1 MKIGIIGAGMVGG
14 ALTKAFA
21 KRGHDVLVSSSDPS
35 GEKMKALV
43 AATGDKARAGTVEE
57 AAAHGEVVVLAA
69 AWGATK
75 KIIKSLDDA
84 LDGKIVIDTNNPVAD
99 DFSGLE
105 RGFDDSAGE
114 SVQRWAK
121 RARVVKAMNQIGF
134 ELMDGPRLAGGAKA
148 LMFLCG
154 EDAEAKRVV
163 GGLVD
168 SLGFASEDCGG
179 IAMSRYLEPL
189 AWLWI
194 DRAMIRK
201 KSRRFAFVLAEAE
214 PS

>member
-14 ALTKAFA
+14 ALAKAFT
-21 KRGHDVLVSSSDPS
+21 KRGHDVVVSSSDPAS
-35 GEKMKALV
+35 EKMKALL
-43 AATGDKARAGTVEE
+43 AETGGKARAGTNEE

-69 AWGATK
+69 KWAATK

-84 LDGKIVIDTNNPVAD
+84 LDGKIVIDTNNPIAE

-121 RARVVKAMNQIGF
+121 RARVVKTLNQIGF
-134 ELMDGPRLAGGAKA
+134 EMMDAPKLAAGAKPV
-148 LMFLCG
+148 MFLCG
-154 EDAEAKRVV
+154 EDADAKNVV
-163 GGLVD
+163 GGLVE
-168 SLGFASEDCGG
+168 SLGFAAEDCGG
-179 IAMSRYLEPL
+179 IAMSRYLEPY

-194 DRAMIRK
+194 DRAVVRK
-201 KSRRFAFVLAEAE
+201 KARRFAFVIADGE
-214 PS
+214 

>member
-21 KRGHDVLVSSSDPS
+21 KRGHDVLVSSSDPAS
-35 GEKMKALV
+35 EKMKALI
-43 AATGDKARAGTVEE
+43 AETGGKARAGTNEE

-69 AWGATK
+69 KWSATK

-84 LDGKIVIDTNNPVAD
+84 LDGKVVVDTNNPIAE

-121 RARVVKAMNQIGF
+121 RARVVKTLNQIGYM
-134 ELMDGPRLAGGAKA
+134 LMDGPKLAGGAKPV
-148 LMFLCG
+148 MFLGG
-154 EDAEAKRVV
+154 EDEEAKRVV

-168 SLGFASEDCGG
+168 SLGFMSEDCGG
-179 IAMSRYLEPL
+179 IKMARTLEPL

-194 DRAMIRK
+194 DRVGVRR
-201 KSRRFAFVLAEAE
+201 KSRGFGLVIAEAE
-214 PS
+214 

>member
-14 ALTKAFA
+14 ALARAFA
-21 KRGHDVLVSSSDPS
+21 KRGHDVVVSSSDPS
-35 GEKMKALV
+35 GDKMKGLI
-43 AATGDKARAGTVEE
+43 AAAGPNARAGSNDE
-57 AAAHGEVVVLAA
+57 AAAHGEVVILATP
-69 AWGATK
+69 WGATK
-75 KIIKSLDDA
+75 KILKNLDDE
-84 LDGKIVIDTNNPVAD
+84 LDGKIVLDATNPVAE

-105 RGFDDSAGE
+105 RGFDYSAGE

-121 RARVVKAMNQIGF
+121 RARVVKTMNHIGF
-134 ELMDGPRLAGGAKA
+134 ELMDAPKLAGGAKPV
-148 LMFLCG
+148 MFLCG
-154 EDAEAKRVV
+154 EDAEAKTVV

-189 AWLWI
+189 AWLWV

-201 KSRRFAFVLAEAE
+201 KSRRFAFVIAEADQ
-214 PS
+214 S

>member
-14 ALTKAFA
+14 ALAKAFA
-21 KRGHDVLVSSSDPS
+21 KRGHDIFVSSSDPS
-35 GEKMKALV
+35 SDKMKALL
-43 AATGDKARAGTVEE
+43 AAAGPNVRAGSNED
-57 AAAHGEVVVLAA
+57 AAAHGEIVILATP
-69 AWGATK
+69 WGATK
-75 KIIKSLDDA
+75 KILKGLDDA
-84 LDGKIVIDTNNPVAD
+84 LDGKIVLDTTNPIAE

-121 RARVVKAMNQIGF
+121 RAKVVKGMNQIGF
-134 ELMDGPRLAGGAKA
+134 ELMDAPKTAAGKPV
-148 LMFLCG
+148 MFICG
-154 EDAEAKRVV
+154 EEADAKGVV
-163 GGLVD
+163 ETLVS
-168 SLGFASEDCGG
+168 SLGFEVEDCGG
-179 IAMSRYLEPL
+179 ITMARYLEPL

-201 KSRRFAFVLAEAE
+201 KSRRFAFVLSEAS